1 MKNVPV
7 NTLKLLEAILQ
18 YSYTR
23 GGCAAATK
31 DILALACPEA
41 LEALRSGRNAA
52 KISAIRALR
61 EAYPGLSLRICKD
74 MCDSVVAGK
83 LYHGPRPAQD
93 CWRPA

>member
-1 MKNVPV
+1 MLPPFCIESTPMENVPV

-23 GGCAAATK
+23 GGCAAATA

-41 LEALRSGRNAA
+41 LETLYSGRAA
-52 KISAIRALR
+52 L
-61 EAYPGLSLRICKD
+61 GICKD
-74 MCDSVVAGK
+74 MCDSLV
-83 LYHGPRPAQD
+83 LYHGPRPARD